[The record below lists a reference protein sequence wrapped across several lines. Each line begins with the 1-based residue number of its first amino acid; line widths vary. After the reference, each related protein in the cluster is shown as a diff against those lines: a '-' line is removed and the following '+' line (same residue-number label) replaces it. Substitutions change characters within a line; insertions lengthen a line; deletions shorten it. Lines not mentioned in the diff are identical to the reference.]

1 MVYNRQKLLHQNV
14 KRNLGLFLYYEQLIL
29 RQELNT
35 VIEQSIIVF
44 VQIYKESNNES
55 GPDWQVAI

>member
-44 VQIYKESNNES
+44 VQIYKDSNIEKNL
-55 GPDWQVAI
+55 GQTGR